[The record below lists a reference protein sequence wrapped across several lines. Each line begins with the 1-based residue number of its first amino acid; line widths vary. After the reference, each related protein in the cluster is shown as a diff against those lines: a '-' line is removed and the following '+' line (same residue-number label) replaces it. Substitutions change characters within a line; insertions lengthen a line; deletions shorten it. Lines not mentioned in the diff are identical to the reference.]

1 MICFGFIKRSI
12 FLTFCW
18 QTDNKQDE
26 ISIHQAGRRPIIIQE
41 RGMESQN
48 RFRETDRALEIAETA
63 SQMIDKYNFIFY
75 NNKRYVTYVIRKEKR
90 ICHPNQK

>member
-1 MICFGFIKRSI
+1 
-12 FLTFCW
+12 
-18 QTDNKQDE
+18 
-26 ISIHQAGRRPIIIQE
+26 
-41 RGMESQN
+41 MESQN

-63 SQMIDKYNFIFY
+63 SQMIDKNNFIFY